1 VHDDIIVIAVE
12 EEDSV
17 TSYSPMVKAESFM
30 CTINSTCSHV
40 AAKFSTE
47 P

>member
-1 VHDDIIVIAVE
+1 VHDDIIVIAAERE
-12 EEDSV
+12 EHV
-17 TSYSPMVKAESFM
+17 TSYSTCDESFVR
-30 CTINSTCSHV
+30 TINTCSTSVHV